1 MPAIDLTD
9 DALNQKK
16 PEKQREIEARTLQDL
31 VVSIER
37 LQPRLV

>member
-16 PEKQREIEARTLQDL
+16 PENQREIETRALQDL
-31 VVSIER
+31 MVSIER
-37 LQPRLV
+37 FQPRLA